1 MTLARLVMLL
11 VLLQLP
17 PAGFP
22 PAAAGAA
29 DPAAVSPRRVTE
41 GTLFWKTGQGQVAA
55 PVLAT
60 DVEIRVTGMIAR
72 ARVHQEFTNPAA
84 EWAEG
89 VYVFPLPDDAAV
101 DHLRMR
107 VGDRIIEGMIRER
120 AAAKAAYTQARQQG
134 QRASLVEQ
142 ERPNVFTTS
151 VANIPPGASI
161 TIEIEYQ
168 QTVHYDAGEFRLR
181 FPMVVGPRYL
191 PGEPVAATD
200 GAGLAPDTDQVPDAS
215 RISPPVR
222 PPDEG
227 PINPIRL
234 RVELDPGLPLAAVD
248 SSYHP
253 IHAVPLGG
261 DRYEITLAEQIV
273 AADRDFELVW
283 RPVAGEA
290 PTAALL
296 VEPKGEFMYALLM
309 VMPPAASA
317 PRARV
322 PREVTFVLDH
332 SGSMGGASIDQAKAA
347 LILAL
352 HRLTPA
358 DTFNVIRFNHRTDSL
373 FAAPQP
379 ASTANV
385 RAAERYVGAIRAD
398 GGTEMLPALERALEP
413 TEGAGRLRQVIFL
426 TDGAV
431 GNESRLFEAIRER
444 LGDRRLFTI
453 GIGSAPNSHFMREAA
468 RLGRGTFTYIGS
480 PAEVQEKMVALFRKV
495 EAPAVADITLELAG
509 AADAELLPV
518 PDPGSLPGR
527 AGGRRAPGAH
537 AARARG
543 RARPHRIDRV
553 DPRGA
558 DPRGG
563 RGRGA
568 LDPLGAAEDR
578 RAARSAIGGGR
589 RRPRAS
595 GGDRD
600 RAQASPGESLH
611 EPGGGG
617 CDARAARRRVTHEP
631 RARDQPAAGLGLR
644 HRARRR
650 TGRDSRRAPPRARP
664 HGAARRRRARPLSA
678 WYSRARRGEAASA

>member
-120 AAAKAAYTQARQQG
+120 VAAKAAYTQARQQG

-151 VANIPPGASI
+151 VANIPPGAAI

-234 RVELDPGLPLAAVD
+234 RVELDPGLPLAAVE
-248 SSYHP
+248 SSYHA
-253 IHAVPLGG
+253 IHTVPLSG
-261 DRYEITLAEQIV
+261 DRHEITLAEQIV
-273 AADRDFELVW
+273 AADRDFELVVA
-283 RPVAGEA
+283 PVAGAA

-296 VEPKGEFMYALLM
+296 VEPTGEFMYALLM

-317 PRARV
+317 PRAR
-322 PREVTFVLDH
+322 P
-332 SGSMGGASIDQAKAA
+332 
-347 LILAL
+347 
-352 HRLTPA
+352 
-358 DTFNVIRFNHRTDSL
+358 
-373 FAAPQP
+373 
-379 ASTANV
+379 
-385 RAAERYVGAIRAD
+385 
-398 GGTEMLPALERALEP
+398 
-413 TEGAGRLRQVIFL
+413 
-426 TDGAV
+426 
-431 GNESRLFEAIRER
+431 
-444 LGDRRLFTI
+444 
-453 GIGSAPNSHFMREAA
+453 AA
-468 RLGRGTFTYIGS
+468 R
-480 PAEVQEKMVALFRKV
+480 
-495 EAPAVADITLELAG
+495 
-509 AADAELLPV
+509 
-518 PDPGSLPGR
+518 
-527 AGGRRAPGAH
+527 
-537 AARARG
+537 
-543 RARPHRIDRV
+543 
-553 DPRGA
+553 
-558 DPRGG
+558 
-563 RGRGA
+563 
-568 LDPLGAAEDR
+568 
-578 RAARSAIGGGR
+578 
-589 RRPRAS
+589 
-595 GGDRD
+595 GD
-600 RAQASPGESLH
+600 L
-611 EPGGGG
+611 
-617 CDARAARRRVTHEP
+617 
-631 RARDQPAAGLGLR
+631 
-644 HRARRR
+644 
-650 TGRDSRRAPPRARP
+650 
-664 HGAARRRRARPLSA
+664 RARPLGLDGRSLD
-678 WYSRARRGEAASA
+678 RAGAGRR

>member
-120 AAAKAAYTQARQQG
+120 VAAKAAYTQARQQG

-151 VANIPPGASI
+151 VANIPPGAAI

-234 RVELDPGLPLAAVD
+234 RVELDPGLPLAAVESVVSPD
-248 SSYHP
+248 PHGAARRRPARDHP
-253 IHAVPLGG
+253 GRADRGGRPRFRAGLASRRGRGADGRAAGRADGRVHVRPPDGDAPGGLGPASAGAARGDLRARPLGLDG
-261 DRYEITLAEQIV
+261 RSLDRSGQGGVDPGPAPAHVGRHLQRHSLQPPHRQSLRR
-273 AADRDFELVW
+273 AA
-283 RPVAGEA
+283 AGEHGECARGRAVRRGDPCGRRHRDA
-290 PTAALL
+290 PGA
-296 VEPKGEFMYALLM
+296 
-309 VMPPAASA
+309 
-317 PRARV
+317 RAR
-322 PREVTFVLDH
+322 
-332 SGSMGGASIDQAKAA
+332 A
-347 LILAL
+347 
-352 HRLTPA
+352 
-358 DTFNVIRFNHRTDSL
+358 
-373 FAAPQP
+373 
-379 ASTANV
+379 
-385 RAAERYVGAIRAD
+385 RAD
-398 GGTEMLPALERALEP
+398 GGCRPAASGDLPDRRRGRQRVTAVRGDPRATRRSPPVHDRHRLGAEQP
-413 TEGAGRLRQVIFL
+413 LHARGGPPGTRDVHLHRQPGRGAGQDGRVVPQGRSPGGGRYHAGAGR
-426 TDGAV
+426 
-431 GNESRLFEAIRER
+431 
-444 LGDRRLFTI
+444 RRRRR
-453 GIGSAPNSHFMREAA
+453 AAA
-468 RLGRGTFTYIGS
+468 R
-480 PAEVQEKMVALFRKV
+480 AH
-495 EAPAVADITLELAG
+495 
-509 AADAELLPV
+509 
-518 PDPGSLPGR
+518 PGSLPGR
-527 AGGRRAPGAH
+527 AGRRRAPGAH

-543 RARPHRIDRV
+543 RARPHGIDRV
-553 DPRGA
+553 GPRGRRSTRRSRA
-558 DPRGG
+558 RGSRPTGRGG
-563 RGRGA
+563 RSPRCSIS
-568 LDPLGAAEDR
+568 DR
-578 RAARSAIGGGR
+578 RMAPTTACVR
-589 RRPRAS
+589 R
-595 GGDRD
+595 
-600 RAQASPGESLH
+600 
-611 EPGGGG
+611 
-617 CDARAARRRVTHEP
+617 
-631 RARDQPAAGLGLR
+631 
-644 HRARRR
+644 
-650 TGRDSRRAPPRARP
+650 
-664 HGAARRRRARPLSA
+664 
-678 WYSRARRGEAASA
+678 